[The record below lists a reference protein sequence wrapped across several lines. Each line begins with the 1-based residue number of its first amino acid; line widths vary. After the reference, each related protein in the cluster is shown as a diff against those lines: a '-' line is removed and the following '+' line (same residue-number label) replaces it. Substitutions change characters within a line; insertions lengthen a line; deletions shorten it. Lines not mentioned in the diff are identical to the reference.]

1 VARPGGKGGGQGS
14 GAKGGKGKVRGA
26 GTGSGDGGAERKPKG
41 SGFASKGNDKG
52 AAGKGTPGKGGDK
65 GSAGKGAADK
75 GASRKGG
82 AGNAPTVTNR
92 TARFKYHIEESL
104 EAGIQLLGSEVKAI
118 RAGKANLTDSYVRMK
133 DTEAFLVGCHIGAY
147 EGAGQFN
154 HEPMRPRK
162 LLMHRREL
170 DKFMGRVREKGLTA
184 VVTKLYFKDGR
195 VKAELALAR
204 GKKAHDKRATIRE
217 RVVRKEMER
226 AMKQRMR

>member
-1 VARPGGKGGGQGS
+1 VAKPGT
-14 GAKGGKGKVRGA
+14 RG
-26 GTGSGDGGAERKPKG
+26 
-41 SGFASKGNDKG
+41 
-52 AAGKGTPGKGGDK
+52 
-65 GSAGKGAADK
+65 AGKGAGKEPAK
-75 GASRKGG
+75 KG

-92 TARFKYHIEESL
+92 TARFKYHIEEST
-104 EAGIQLLGSEVKAI
+104 EAGIQLLGTEVKAI

-162 LLMHRREL
+162 LLLHRREL
-170 DKFMGRVREKGLTA
+170 DKLMGRVREKGLTA

-195 VKAELALAR
+195 VKVELALAR
-204 GKKAHDKRATIRE
+204 GKKAHDKRQTIRE

-226 AMKQRMR
+226 AIKQRSR

>member
-1 VARPGGKGGGQGS
+1 MAKPGT
-14 GAKGGKGKVRGA
+14 RGA
-26 GTGSGDGGAERKPKG
+26 GRGATRGGDEPGKQ
-41 SGFASKGNDKG
+41 
-52 AAGKGTPGKGGDK
+52 AAGKASGGNGSGGKPGSGKKAG
-65 GSAGKGAADK
+65 AGK
-75 GASRKGG
+75 ASAKKG

-92 TARFKYHIEESL
+92 TARFKYHIEEST
-104 EAGIQLLGSEVKAI
+104 EAGIQLLGTEVKAI

-162 LLMHRREL
+162 LLLHRREL
-170 DKFMGRVREKGLTA
+170 DRLMGRVREKGLTA

-195 VKAELALAR
+195 VKVELALAR
-204 GKKAHDKRATIRE
+204 GKKAHDKRQTIRE

-226 AMKQRMR
+226 AIKQRSR